1 MMVTD
6 AEISRIVQKVTESPI
21 DIGTFP
27 FIFVIVATGAVFAYL
42 YKGIYAWGHFR
53 P

>member
-6 AEISRIVQKVTESPI
+6 AEIARIVQKVTESPI
-21 DIGTFP
+21 DIGTSP
-27 FIFVIVATGAVFAYL
+27 FIFVIIATGAVFAYL
-42 YKGIYAWGHFR
+42 YKGIYAWGQFR

>member
-1 MMVTD
+1 MITN
-6 AEISRIVQKVTESPI
+6 AEIARIVQKVTENPL

-42 YKGIYAWGHFR
+42 YKGIYAWGQFR